1 MTNRDE
7 AFREFFEVEQRGLQ
21 RFATFMT
28 SDPDAA
34 YDLVQEAFVRTYRAW
49 AKADIQDPAVYARR
63 VIVND
68 IRDRAR
74 RRKVRLLRPPLHMS
88 RDHPSPSQGVV
99 DTMIVMDALKR
110 LPAVRRAVVVL
121 RFYEDMT
128 EQQIAD
134 ALDRPLGTV
143 KSDLHRA
150 LTSLR
155 PIFEQAGTTSVGGEA

>member
-1 MTNRDE
+1 MKNRDE
-7 AFREFFEVEQRGLQ
+7 AFQEFFETEQRGLQ

-49 AKADIQDPAVYARR
+49 TKAHIDEPGVYARR

-68 IRDRAR
+68 IRDRSR
-74 RRKVRLLRPPLHMS
+74 RRKVRLLRPSPLTS
-88 RDHPSPSQGVV
+88 RDHPSPAEGVIESMV
-99 DTMIVMDALKR
+99 VMDALKR
-110 LPAVRRAVVVL
+110 LPAIRRAVVVL

-150 LTSLR
+150 LTALR
-155 PIFEQAGTTSVGGEA
+155 PIFEQAGARTAGGEA

>member
-7 AFREFFEVEQRGLQ
+7 AFREFFETEQRSLQ

-34 YDLVQEAFVRTYRAW
+34 YDLVQEAFARTYRAW
-49 AKADIQDPAVYARR
+49 KKNHIEDPGVYARR

-68 IRDRAR
+68 IRDRSR
-74 RRKVRLLRPPLHMS
+74 RRKVRLIRPSPQEPK
-88 RDHPSPSQGVV
+88 DHPSPAGGVV
-99 DTMIVMDALKR
+99 DSMIVMDALKR
-110 LPAVRRAVVVL
+110 LPATRRAVVVL

-134 ALDRPLGTV
+134 ALERPLGTV

-150 LTSLR
+150 LAALR
-155 PIFEQAGTTSVGGEA
+155 PIFEETGTTTVGGEA